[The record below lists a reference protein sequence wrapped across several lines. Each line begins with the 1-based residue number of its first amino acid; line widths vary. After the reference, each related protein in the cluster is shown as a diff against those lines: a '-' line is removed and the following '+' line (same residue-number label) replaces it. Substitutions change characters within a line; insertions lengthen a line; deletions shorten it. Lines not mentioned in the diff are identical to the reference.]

1 MNEQG
6 FDLVFSYTRREAIDD
21 GVLMDAGAMAQ
32 EAGFKVSVALS
43 ARVWATC
50 VSWSLDECAPQDES
64 GRLWD
69 VLWMASLAAR
79 TAARR
84 GDSGRFEFEVR
95 VVPRGRRRPQLTR
108 LALVLG
114 PGDQGECV
122 ATILMPDED

>member
-1 MNEQG
+1 MFTND
-6 FDLVFSYTRREAIDD
+6 DLICTYTRREALDD

-32 EAGFKVSVALS
+32 EARFKVPVALT

-50 VSWSLDECAPQDES
+50 VSWSRDENAPQDEE

-79 TAARR
+79 AAARR
-84 GDSGRFEFEVR
+84 GEAGRVQFQLL
-95 VVPRGRRRPQLTR
+95 VVPRGGRRPRLTR
-108 LALVLG
+108 LALLIG

-122 ATILMPDED
+122 ATVLMPDED